1 MLSDLF
7 LYLCIKEIQFITLN
21 QNISNMSSITTIKTL
36 RTIDI
41 TLIHSRF
48 ITLFIGIIMMA
59 CANTCVAQ
67 ETELFKL
74 VKNVTELQDGDIV
87 IVVNNIVR
95 DNGHCSALGTTISD
109 DKSKI
114 CGCKIEVNEEIAYAT
129 PDVDRIKLEKSSTDN
144 WLLYSMEQQKY
155 ICNGNKKTVDNKIVL
170 LNQEDDSFKHISKTE
185 ISIDKNNNAIIQYPY
200 KKVSNKEIYPKC
212 ILAFNYIVD
221 DLDPNFIGY
230 FTCYDIR
237 SIDESDRMV
246 QLYKKIPST
255 PLTLND
261 ENDNSGLLTA
271 NNRLQTAVKLSRKL
285 LANQWNTFCVPF
297 DIDVIDGK
305 INGIEASVMEYDH
318 TTGNT
323 MKFKEATKIEAGKA
337 YLVKPSADITN
348 PQFDNV
354 TIKNDDPTV
363 SGDANGYSFV
373 GIYNPKTFS
382 GSDQKRVLILASEA
396 KFMKVKN
403 GLRMKGMRAYFTIPA
418 GTKAEAV
425 RLMINNRPTALTEIT
440 TTPSTSEKIFYIDG
454 TYAGSDIK
462 NVKKGIVIKGGKK
475 YLMK

>member
-1 MLSDLF
+1 
-7 LYLCIKEIQFITLN
+7 
-21 QNISNMSSITTIKTL
+21 MSSITTIKML
-36 RTIDI
+36 RTVDI
-41 TLIHSRF
+41 KLIPNRF
-48 ITLFIGIIMMA
+48 FALCIGIIMMV
-59 CANTCVAQ
+59 CANTCIAQ
-67 ETELFKL
+67 ETEQFKL
-74 VKNVTELQDGDIV
+74 VKNVTELQEGDIV

-95 DNGHCSALGTTISD
+95 DNGHCSALGTTLSTN
-109 DKSKI
+109 KSKI
-114 CGCKIEVNEEIAYAT
+114 CGCKIEVNGEIAYAT
-129 PDVDRIKLEKSSTDN
+129 PDVDRIKLEKSGTDN
-144 WLLYSMEQQKY
+144 WLLFSMTQQKY
-155 ICNGNKKTVDNKIVL
+155 ICNGNKKTVTNTLTFLNKD
-170 LNQEDDSFKHISKTE
+170 DDSFKHISKTE
-185 ISIDKNNNAIIQYPY
+185 ISIDKNNIAIIQYPY
-200 KKVSNKEIYPKC
+200 KKINKDIYPEAT
-212 ILAFNYIVD
+212 LAFNYIEGD
-221 DLDPNFIGY
+221 TDPNFVGY
-230 FTCYDIR
+230 FTCYDIDK
-237 SIDESDRMV
+237 IDVSKRLV
-246 QLYKKIPST
+246 QLYKKVSST

-261 ENDNSGLLTA
+261 ENDNSKLLTS
-271 NNRLQTAVKLSRKL
+271 NSGQQTAVKLSRKL

-297 DIDVIDGK
+297 DIDVTDGK

-323 MKFKEATKIEAGKA
+323 MEFKEATKIEAGKA

-354 TIKNDDPTV
+354 TINNVDPAV

-382 GSDQKRVLILASEA
+382 DSDQERVLILASEA

-403 GLRMKGMRAYFTIPA
+403 EQRMKGMRAYFTIPA

-462 NVKKGIVIKGGKK
+462 NVKKGIVIKDGKK

>member
-1 MLSDLF
+1 
-7 LYLCIKEIQFITLN
+7 
-21 QNISNMSSITTIKTL
+21 MSSITTIKTL

-41 TLIHSRF
+41 TLIPSRF
-48 ITLFIGIIMMA
+48 IALLIGIIMMA
-59 CANTCVAQ
+59 CANTCIAQ

-74 VKNVTELQDGDIV
+74 VKNVTELQEGDTV
-87 IVVNNIVR
+87 IVVNNT
-95 DNGHCSALGTTISD
+95 NELCSALSTKWNSDKYNKTSIDGYKIDINGETI
-109 DKSKI
+109 I
-114 CGCKIEVNEEIAYAT
+114 PPAN
-129 PDVDRIKLEKSSTDN
+129 VDRIQLQKASNGKWLLFSTTYKKYLCNDNKSKASGNFIALRDKEDDYFKLTAPVEISITKYAKIDFLKSTDN
-144 WLLYSMEQQKY
+144 
-155 ICNGNKKTVDNKIVL
+155 
-170 LNQEDDSFKHISKTE
+170 
-185 ISIDKNNNAIIQYPY
+185 
-200 KKVSNKEIYPKC
+200 KVAKR
-212 ILAFNYIVD
+212 ILAFSYAYDSIN
-221 DLDPNFIGY
+221 PNSVGY
-230 FTCYDIR
+230 YNCYDT
-237 SIDESDRMV
+237 DKATTDDRMV
-246 QLYKKIPST
+246 QLYKKVSST

-261 ENDNSGLLTA
+261 ETDNSGLLTS
-271 NNRLQTAVKLSRKL
+271 NNGLQTSVNLSRKL

-297 DIDVIDGK
+297 DIDIADCK

-323 MKFKEATKIEAGKA
+323 MEFKEATQIVAGKA
-337 YLVKPSADITN
+337 YLIKPSADITD

-363 SGDANGYSFV
+363 SGDADGYSFV

-382 GSDQKRVLILASEA
+382 GNDQERVLILASEA
-396 KFMKVKN
+396 KFMKVNN
-403 GLRMKGMRAYFTIPA
+403 GKRMKGMRAYFTIPA

-462 NVKKGIVIKGGKK
+462 NVKKGIVIKDGKK

>member
-1 MLSDLF
+1 
-7 LYLCIKEIQFITLN
+7 
-21 QNISNMSSITTIKTL
+21 MSSITTIKML
-36 RTIDI
+36 RTVDI
-41 TLIHSRF
+41 KLIPNHFFALCIS
-48 ITLFIGIIMMA
+48 IIMLT
-59 CANTCVAQ
+59 CANTCIAQ
-67 ETELFKL
+67 ETEQFKL
-74 VKNVTELQDGDIV
+74 VKNVTELQEGDIV

-95 DNGHCSALGTTISD
+95 DNGHCSALGTTLSK

-114 CGCKIEVNEEIAYAT
+114 CGCKIEVKGEIAYAT
-129 PDVDRIKLEKSSTDN
+129 PDVDRIKLEKDDTY
-144 WLLYSMEQQKY
+144 WLLYSMTQQKY
-155 ICNGNKKTVDNKIVL
+155 ICNGNKKTVTNTSTFRNKD
-170 LNQEDDSFKHISKTE
+170 DDSFKHISRTK
-185 ISIDKNNNAIIQYPY
+185 ISINRNNIAIIQYPY
-200 KKVSNKEIYPKC
+200 KWVSKKEIYPEAT
-212 ILAFNYIVD
+212 LAFYYIGGD
-221 DLDPNFIGY
+221 TNPNFTGY
-230 FTCYDIR
+230 FSCYDIDK
-237 SIDESDRMV
+237 IDESDQMV
-246 QLYKKIPST
+246 QLYKKVSST

-261 ENDNSGLLTA
+261 EKDNSKLLTS
-271 NNRLQTAVKLSRKL
+271 NSGQQTAVKLSRKL

-297 DIDVIDGK
+297 DIDVTDGK

-323 MKFKEATKIEAGKA
+323 MEFKEATKIVAGKA
-337 YLVKPSADITN
+337 YLIKPSADITN

-382 GSDQKRVLILASEA
+382 DSDQERVLILASEA
-396 KFMKVKN
+396 KFMRVNN
-403 GLRMKGMRAYFTIPA
+403 GQRMKGMRAYFTIPA

-462 NVKKGIVIKGGKK
+462 NVKKGIVIKDGKK

>member
-1 MLSDLF
+1 
-7 LYLCIKEIQFITLN
+7 
-21 QNISNMSSITTIKTL
+21 MSSITTIKML
-36 RTIDI
+36 RTVDI
-41 TLIHSRF
+41 KLIPNHF
-48 ITLFIGIIMMA
+48 FALCIGIIMLT
-59 CANTCVAQ
+59 CANTCIAQ
-67 ETELFKL
+67 ETEQFKL
-74 VKNVTELQDGDIV
+74 VKNVTELQEGDIV
-87 IVVNNIVR
+87 IVVNNT
-95 DNGHCSALGTTISD
+95 NEHCSALSTEWGSR
-109 DKSKI
+109 
-114 CGCKIEVNEEIAYAT
+114 KIEGYKIDINGETITA
-129 PDVDRIKLEKSSTDN
+129 PSNVDRIQLKKNTQGNWLLFSTTYKKYLCNDNKSKASGNFIALRDKEDDYFKLTAPVEISITKYAKIDFLKSTDN
-144 WLLYSMEQQKY
+144 
-155 ICNGNKKTVDNKIVL
+155 
-170 LNQEDDSFKHISKTE
+170 
-185 ISIDKNNNAIIQYPY
+185 
-200 KKVSNKEIYPKC
+200 KVANR
-212 ILAFNYIVD
+212 ILAFYYD
-221 DLDPNFIGY
+221 YGSSDPNSVGY
-230 FTCYDIR
+230 YNCYDT
-237 SIDESDRMV
+237 DKATTDDRMV
-246 QLYKKIPST
+246 QLYKKVSST

-261 ENDNSGLLTA
+261 ETDNSGLLTS
-271 NNRLQTAVKLSRKL
+271 NSGQQTAVKLSRKL

-297 DIDVIDGK
+297 DIDVTDGK

-323 MKFKEATKIEAGKA
+323 MEFKEATKIEAGKA

-354 TIKNDDPTV
+354 TINNVDPAV

-382 GSDQKRVLILASEA
+382 DSDQERVLILASEA

-403 GLRMKGMRAYFTIPA
+403 EQRMKGMRAYFTIPA

-462 NVKKGIVIKGGKK
+462 NVKKGIVIKDGKK

>member
-1 MLSDLF
+1 
-7 LYLCIKEIQFITLN
+7 
-21 QNISNMSSITTIKTL
+21 MSSTTTIKML

-41 TLIHSRF
+41 TLIPSRF

-74 VKNVTELQDGDIV
+74 VKNVTELQEGDIV
-87 IVVNNIVR
+87 IVVNNT
-95 DNGHCSALGTTISD
+95 NEQCSALSTKWNSNKYNKTSIDGYKIDINGETI
-109 DKSKI
+109 
-114 CGCKIEVNEEIAYAT
+114 IAPT
-129 PDVDRIKLEKSSTDN
+129 NVDRIQLQKDSNEKWLLFSTTYKKYLCNDNESKKTTNYIALRDKDDDLFKYTAPVEISIAEYATIEYLKSTDN
-144 WLLYSMEQQKY
+144 
-155 ICNGNKKTVDNKIVL
+155 KKAKR
-170 LNQEDDSFKHISKTE
+170 
-185 ISIDKNNNAIIQYPY
+185 
-200 KKVSNKEIYPKC
+200 
-212 ILAFNYIVD
+212 ILAFSYAYDSSN
-221 DLDPNFIGY
+221 PNSVGY
-230 FTCYDIR
+230 YNCYDIINA
-237 SIDESDRMV
+237 STDDRLV

-261 ENDNSGLLTA
+261 ETDNSGLLTD
-271 NNRLQTAVKLSRKL
+271 NNGLQTTVKLSRKL

-305 INGIEASVMEYDH
+305 INGIKASVMEYDH

-323 MKFKEATKIEAGKA
+323 MEFKEAKKIVAGKA
-337 YLVKPSADITN
+337 YLVKPSADITD

-354 TIKNDDPTV
+354 TIKNVTPAV
-363 SGDANGYSFV
+363 SGNANGYSFV

-382 GSDQKRVLILASEA
+382 DSDQKRVLILASEA
-396 KFMKVKN
+396 KFMRVNN
-403 GLRMKGMRAYFTIPA
+403 GQRMKGMRAYFTIPA

-425 RLMINNRPTALTEIT
+425 RLMINNRPTAITEIT

-462 NVKKGIVIKGGKK
+462 NIKKGLVIKGGKK

>member
-1 MLSDLF
+1 
-7 LYLCIKEIQFITLN
+7 
-21 QNISNMSSITTIKTL
+21 MSSITTIKTL
-36 RTIDI
+36 RTVDI
-41 TLIHSRF
+41 KLIPNRF
-48 ITLFIGIIMMA
+48 FALCIGIIMMV
-59 CANTCVAQ
+59 CANTCIAQ

-74 VKNVTELQDGDIV
+74 VKNVTELQEGDTV

-95 DNGHCSALGTTISD
+95 DNGYCSALGTTLST

-114 CGCKIEVNEEIAYAT
+114 CGCKIEVKGEIAYAT
-129 PDVDRIKLEKSSTDN
+129 PEVDRIKLEKDN
-144 WLLYSMEQQKY
+144 TYWLLYSMTQQKY
-155 ICNGNKKTVDNKIVL
+155 ICNGNKGGKGIDIHKLIL
-170 LNQEDDSFKHISKTE
+170 LNKDDDSFKYMAKLGITIDNKNNN
-185 ISIDKNNNAIIQYPY
+185 IAIIKYPYINIDKNKYQKCAISFHYNPD
-200 KKVSNKEIYPKC
+200 NK
-212 ILAFNYIVD
+212 
-221 DLDPNFIGY
+221 DPNYIGY
-230 FTCYDIR
+230 FGGYETSY
-237 SIDESDRMV
+237 SDTPSYGRAV
-246 QLYKKIPST
+246 QLYKKYT

-261 ENDNSGLLTA
+261 EKDNSELLKS
-271 NNRLQTAVKLSRKL
+271 NKGQQTAVKLSRKL

-297 DIDVIDGK
+297 DIDIADGK

-323 MKFKEATKIEAGKA
+323 MEFKEATKIEAGKA
-337 YLVKPSADITN
+337 YLIKPSADITD

-354 TIKNDDPTV
+354 TIKNVGPTV
-363 SGDANGYSFV
+363 SGDADGYSFV

-382 GSDQKRVLILASEA
+382 GNDQERVLILASEA
-396 KFMKVKN
+396 KFMKVNN

-425 RLMINNRPTALTEIT
+425 RLMINNRPTALTKIT
-440 TTPSTSEKIFYIDG
+440 TTPSTSEKSFYIDG

>member
-1 MLSDLF
+1 
-7 LYLCIKEIQFITLN
+7 
-21 QNISNMSSITTIKTL
+21 MSSITTIKML

-41 TLIHSRF
+41 KLVPNRF
-48 ITLFIGIIMMA
+48 FALCIGIIMMV
-59 CANTCVAQ
+59 CANTCIAQ

-74 VKNVTELQDGDIV
+74 VKNVTELQEGDTV

-95 DNGHCSALGTTISD
+95 DNGYCSALGTTLST

-114 CGCKIEVNEEIAYAT
+114 CGCKIEVKGEIAYAT
-129 PDVDRIKLEKSSTDN
+129 PEVDRIKLEKDN
-144 WLLYSMEQQKY
+144 TYWLLYSMTQQKY
-155 ICNGNKKTVDNKIVL
+155 ICNGNKGGKGIDIHKLIL
-170 LNQEDDSFKHISKTE
+170 LNKDDDSFKYMAKLGITIDNKNNN
-185 ISIDKNNNAIIQYPY
+185 IAIIKYPYINIDKNKYQKCAISFHYNPD
-200 KKVSNKEIYPKC
+200 NK
-212 ILAFNYIVD
+212 
-221 DLDPNFIGY
+221 DPNYIGY
-230 FTCYDIR
+230 FGGYETSY
-237 SIDESDRMV
+237 SDTPSYGRAV
-246 QLYKKIPST
+246 QLYKKYT

-261 ENDNSGLLTA
+261 EKDNSELLKS
-271 NNRLQTAVKLSRKL
+271 NKGQQTAVKLSRKL

-297 DIDVIDGK
+297 DIDIADGK

-323 MKFKEATKIEAGKA
+323 MEFKEATKIVAGKA
-337 YLVKPSADITN
+337 YLIKPSADITDLR
-348 PQFDNV
+348 FDKV
-354 TIKNDDPTV
+354 TIKNDDPMV
-363 SGDANGYSFV
+363 SGKADGYSFV

-382 GSDQKRVLILASEA
+382 DSDQERVLILASEA
-396 KFMKVKN
+396 KFMRVNN
-403 GLRMKGMRAYFTIPA
+403 GRRMKGMRAYFTIPA

-475 YLMK
+475 YWIR

>member
-1 MLSDLF
+1 
-7 LYLCIKEIQFITLN
+7 
-21 QNISNMSSITTIKTL
+21 MSSITTIKTL

-41 TLIHSRF
+41 KLIPNHF
-48 ITLFIGIIMMA
+48 FALCIGIIMMA
-59 CANTCVAQ
+59 CANTCIAQ
-67 ETELFKL
+67 ETEQFKL
-74 VKNVTELQDGDIV
+74 VKNVAELQEGDIV

-95 DNGHCSALGTTISD
+95 DNGFCSALGTTLSTN
-109 DKSKI
+109 KSKI
-114 CGCKIEVNEEIAYAT
+114 CGCKIEVNGEIAYAT
-129 PDVDRIKLEKSSTDN
+129 PDVDRIKLEKSGTDN
-144 WLLYSMEQQKY
+144 WLLFSMTQQKY
-155 ICNGNKKTVDNKIVL
+155 ICNGNKKTVTNTLTFLNKD
-170 LNQEDDSFKHISKTE
+170 DDSFKHISKTE
-185 ISIDKNNNAIIQYPY
+185 ISIDKNNIAIIQYPY
-200 KKVSNKEIYPKC
+200 KKINKDIYPEAT
-212 ILAFNYIVD
+212 LAFNYIEGD
-221 DLDPNFIGY
+221 TDPNFVGY
-230 FTCYDIR
+230 FTCYDIDK
-237 SIDESDRMV
+237 IDVSKRLV
-246 QLYKKIPST
+246 QLYKKVSST

-261 ENDNSGLLTA
+261 ETDNSELLTS
-271 NNRLQTAVKLSRKL
+271 NNRQQTAVKLSRKL

-297 DIDVIDGK
+297 DIDVTDGK

-323 MKFKEATKIEAGKA
+323 MEFKEATKIEAGKA

-354 TIKNDDPTV
+354 TIKNVTPAV

-382 GSDQKRVLILASEA
+382 GNDQERVLILASEA

-403 GLRMKGMRAYFTIPA
+403 EQRMKGMRAYFTIPA

-462 NVKKGIVIKGGKK
+462 NVKKGIVIKSGKK
-475 YLMK
+475 YWIR

>member
-1 MLSDLF
+1 
-7 LYLCIKEIQFITLN
+7 
-21 QNISNMSSITTIKTL
+21 MSSITTIKTL

-41 TLIHSRF
+41 TLIPSRF
-48 ITLFIGIIMMA
+48 IALLIGIIMMA
-59 CANTCVAQ
+59 CANTCIAQ

-74 VKNVTELQDGDIV
+74 VKNVTELQEGDTV
-87 IVVNNIVR
+87 IVVNNT
-95 DNGHCSALGTTISD
+95 NKLCSALSTKWNSDKYNKTSIDGYKIDINGETI
-109 DKSKI
+109 I
-114 CGCKIEVNEEIAYAT
+114 PPAN
-129 PDVDRIKLEKSSTDN
+129 VDRIQLQKASNGKWLLFSTTYKKYLCNDNKSKASGNFIALRDKEDDYFKLTAPVEISITKYAKIDFLKSTDN
-144 WLLYSMEQQKY
+144 
-155 ICNGNKKTVDNKIVL
+155 
-170 LNQEDDSFKHISKTE
+170 
-185 ISIDKNNNAIIQYPY
+185 
-200 KKVSNKEIYPKC
+200 KVAKR
-212 ILAFNYIVD
+212 ILAFSYAYDSIN
-221 DLDPNFIGY
+221 PNSVGY
-230 FTCYDIR
+230 YNCYDT
-237 SIDESDRMV
+237 DKATTDDRMV
-246 QLYKKIPST
+246 QLYKKVSST

-261 ENDNSGLLTA
+261 ETDNSGLLTS
-271 NNRLQTAVKLSRKL
+271 NNGQQTTVKLSRKL

-297 DIDVIDGK
+297 DIDIADCK

-323 MKFKEATKIEAGKA
+323 MEFKEATQIVAGKA
-337 YLVKPSADITN
+337 YLIKPSADITD

-363 SGDANGYSFV
+363 SGDADGYSFV

-382 GSDQKRVLILASEA
+382 GNDQERVLILASEA
-396 KFMKVKN
+396 KFMKVNN
-403 GLRMKGMRAYFTIPA
+403 GQRMKGMRAYFTIPA

-462 NVKKGIVIKGGKK
+462 NVKKGIVIKDGKK

>member
-1 MLSDLF
+1 
-7 LYLCIKEIQFITLN
+7 
-21 QNISNMSSITTIKTL
+21 MSSITTIKTL
-36 RTIDI
+36 RTVDI
-41 TLIHSRF
+41 KLIPNRF
-48 ITLFIGIIMMA
+48 FALCIGIIMLA
-59 CANTCVAQ
+59 CANTCIAQ
-67 ETELFKL
+67 ETEQFKL
-74 VKNVTELQDGDIV
+74 VKNVTELQEGDIV

-95 DNGHCSALGTTISD
+95 DKGYCSALGTTLNTY
-109 DKSKI
+109 KSKI
-114 CGCKIEVNEEIAYAT
+114 CGCKIEVKGEIAYAT
-129 PDVDRIKLEKSSTDN
+129 PEVDRIKLEKDN
-144 WLLYSMEQQKY
+144 TYWLLYSMTQQKY
-155 ICNGNKKTVDNKIVL
+155 ICNGNEKTVTNKL
-170 LNQEDDSFKHISKTE
+170 TFLNKDDDSFKHISRTE

-200 KKVSNKEIYPKC
+200 KWVSKKEIYPEAT
-212 ILAFNYIVD
+212 LAFYYIGGD
-221 DLDPNFIGY
+221 TNPNFTGY
-230 FTCYDIR
+230 FSCYDIDK
-237 SIDESDRMV
+237 IDESDQMV
-246 QLYKKIPST
+246 QLYKKVPST

-261 ENDNSGLLTA
+261 EKENSGLLTD
-271 NNRLQTAVKLSRKL
+271 NNGLQTAVKLSRKL

-297 DIDVIDGK
+297 DIDIADCK

-323 MKFKEATKIEAGKA
+323 MEFKEATQIVAGKA
-337 YLVKPSADITN
+337 YLIKPSADITD

-363 SGDANGYSFV
+363 SGDADGYSFV

-382 GSDQKRVLILASEA
+382 GNDQERVLILASEA
-396 KFMKVKN
+396 KFMKVNN
-403 GLRMKGMRAYFTIPA
+403 GQRMKGMRAYFTIPA

-462 NVKKGIVIKGGKK
+462 NVKKGIVIKEGKK